1 MGRRRKLKA
10 ENPVVVAVG
19 RISGGISETYIG
31 FRAMPSADEIC
42 NIAVRKVRRAIGA
55 RDIRH
60 GKMAEITE
68 APKGKIRQQDVTYP
82 RGVSDTNADKEDVT
96 YSGGVSDRGK

>member
-1 MGRRRKLKA
+1 MGRRRRADAGSPRL
-10 ENPVVVAVG
+10 VACG
-19 RISGGISETYIG
+19 RISGGISETYIA

-55 RDIRH
+55 RDIHH
-60 GKMAEITE
+60 GKMAVITE
-68 APKGKIRQQDVTYP
+68 ARKGKIRQQDVTYP